1 MNLDL
6 RRNIYE
12 SNGKDV
18 TPATN
23 GAAENGDNV
32 NTSAET
38 ALKEPR
44 IKFFCHSCG
53 ADCTRIRYHHAKI
66 TPVNANAST
75 QGKVIGGPKIDLCT
89 TCFGEGRYPS
99 STSREEFVQL
109 EDETYAVIPDRDKP
123 WSDSETLRLLEA
135 LEMHDEDWT
144 EIANYIGTRT
154 REQCVLKFLQL
165 EIEDKYIDGEQ
176 ANDDSKS
183 NLAWLGGGRVPFDGA
198 DNPVMSVISF
208 LASTVEPTVA
218 AAAAGRS
225 IDEIRKTMRERLGN
239 NPHETT
245 NTATAAE
252 ADPSTTTTADP
263 ASTTEGTTTKAE
275 DTMDIDVVTAAAAP
289 TAPTTTSSN
298 NPSTTALSLLATR
311 SSALASHTERHV
323 TSLLSSAL
331 ALQTQKLDL
340 KLAQF
345 AELEKLLAAE
355 RRDVERRRRELFLE
369 RLAWRRRVEGV
380 KDGVR
385 KAVAGGLGRGDDEA
399 VRVLGEALALC
410 GVGEQIDVV
419 RGQANGVR
427 EALGLGLGQGQ
438 SGNGGDDQ
446 VMSGADA
453 GLGEGGGAEVQP
465 LSMEMGQDAGFRS
478 FEI

>member
-23 GAAENGDNV
+23 GAAENGENV

-44 IKFFCHSCG
+44 IKFFCYSCG

-66 TPVNANAST
+66 TPANANVST

-176 ANDDSKS
+176 GTNDSKS
-183 NLAWLGGGRVPFDGA
+183 NLAWLSGGRVPFDA
-198 DNPVMSVISF
+198 SDNPVMSVISF

-225 IDEIRKTMRERLGN
+225 VDEIRKTMRERLEN
-239 NPHETT
+239 DIQE
-245 NTATAAE
+245 NTATN
-252 ADPSTTTTADP
+252 ADPSTTAPADP
-263 ASTTEGTTTKAE
+263 TSTTEGTTTKAE
-275 DTMDIDVVTAAAAP
+275 DTMDIDVATTAAP
-289 TAPTTTSSN
+289 PPAPTTSPH
-298 NPSTTALSLLATR
+298 NPQTTALSLLATR

-385 KAVAGGLGRGDDEA
+385 KAVGAGLGRGDDEA

-419 RGQANGVR
+419 RSQAQGVR
-427 EALGLGLGQGQ
+427 EALGLGHGQGQGQ
-438 SGNGGDDQ
+438 SGIGADDQ
-446 VMSGADA
+446 VMSGADG
-453 GLGEGGGAEVQP
+453 GLGEGAGAQVQP
-465 LSMEMGQDAGFRS
+465 LSMEMGQAEGFRS

>member
-23 GAAENGDNV
+23 GAAENGDTV

-66 TPVNANAST
+66 TPANATVS
-75 QGKVIGGPKIDLCT
+75 QGKAVGGPKIDLCT

-176 ANDDSKS
+176 ATDDSKS
-183 NLAWLGGGRVPFDGA
+183 NLAWLNGGRVPFDGA

-225 IDEIRKTMRERLGN
+225 IDEIKKTMRERLENGADD
-239 NPHETT
+239 T
-245 NTATAAE
+245 NRATADN
-252 ADPSTTTTADP
+252 ADPSTTATADP
-263 ASTTEGTTTKAE
+263 ASTSESTSSTKAE
-275 DTMDIDVVTAAAAP
+275 DTMDIDVATTTTAAPPA
-289 TAPTTTSSN
+289 TTTSSPN
-298 NPSTTALSLLATR
+298 NPQTTALSLLATR

-340 KLAQF
+340 KLAAF

-385 KAVAGGLGRGDDEA
+385 NAVASGLGRGDDEA
-399 VRVLGEALALC
+399 IRVLGEALALC

-419 RGQANGVR
+419 KGQAQGLR
-427 EALGLGLGQGQ
+427 EALGLGQGH
-438 SGNGGDDQ
+438 GGDDQ
-446 VMSGADA
+446 VMSGADG
-453 GLGEGGGAEVQP
+453 GLGEGAGGDVQP
-465 LSMEMGQDAGFRS
+465 LSVEMGQDAGFRS